1 MEKLTK
7 AKFTN
12 LDKILYPELGIT
24 KFEIIKYY
32 ISVAPRILS
41 FLKSRAL
48 VRTRYPDGIDQESFY
63 EKDAPIRKPDWV
75 ETFSKY
81 SKTSKKYTDYI
92 VCNDLDTLLYL
103 ANLAAI
109 ELYIPLSVIPE
120 TDKPDM
126 ILFDLDPEPP
136 AGLKETVSAAF
147 QIKNKLEELGYIS
160 YVKTSGKKGLHV
172 LVPIEP
178 EYNFED
184 TKEYVREIGA
194 EISEESEF
202 IVYER
207 SKTKD
212 PGTVLIDYPQNSE
225 RATIIAPYSLRA
237 VREITFSAPMEWS
250 ELSNIRPFD
259 YNIFSIEYRN
269 SEPWKDFFKKRQSLD
284 LKGNAI

>member
-12 LDKILYPELGIT
+12 LNKILYPELGIT
-24 KFEIIKYY
+24 KFDIIKYY
-32 ISVAPRILS
+32 ISVAPRILP

-63 EKDAPIRKPDWV
+63 EKDAPKGKPDWV
-75 ETFSKY
+75 ETFTKY
-81 SKTSKKYTDYI
+81 SKTSEKYTDYI
-92 VCNDLDTLLYL
+92 VCNDLDTLIYL

-109 ELYIPLSVIPE
+109 ELHIPLSVVPE
-120 TDKPDM
+120 TDIPDM

-136 AGLKETVSAAF
+136 AGLEETVTAAF
-147 QIKNKLEELGYIS
+147 LIKKKLDELDYVS
-160 YVKTSGKKGLHV
+160 YVKTSGKKGLHL

-178 EYNFED
+178 KYDFED
-184 TKEYVREIGA
+184 TKGYVREIGA

-237 VREITFSAPMEWS
+237 VKEITYSAPIEWS
-250 ELSNIRPFD
+250 ELSSIRFFD

-269 SEPWKDFFKKRQSLD
+269 KQPWKDFFKKRKSLH

>member
-12 LDKILYPELGIT
+12 LNKILYPELGIT
-24 KFEIIKYY
+24 KFDIIKYY
-32 ISVAPRILS
+32 ISVAPRILP

-63 EKDAPIRKPDWV
+63 EKDAPKGKPDWV
-75 ETFSKY
+75 ETFTKY
-81 SKTSKKYTDYI
+81 SKTSEKYTDYI
-92 VCNDLDTLLYL
+92 VCNDLDTLIYL

-109 ELYIPLSVIPE
+109 ELHIPLSVVPE
-120 TDKPDM
+120 TDIPDM

-136 AGLKETVSAAF
+136 AGLEETVTAAF
-147 QIKNKLEELGYIS
+147 LIKKKLDELDYVS
-160 YVKTSGKKGLHV
+160 YVKTSGKKGLHL

-178 EYNFED
+178 KYDFED
-184 TKEYVREIGA
+184 TKGYVREIGA

-237 VREITFSAPMEWS
+237 VKEITYSAPIEWS
-250 ELSNIRPFD
+250 ELSSIRLFD

-269 SEPWKDFFKKRQSLD
+269 KQPWKDFFKKRKSLH

>member
-12 LDKILYPELGIT
+12 LNKILYPELGIT
-24 KFEIIKYY
+24 KFDIIKYY
-32 ISVAPRILS
+32 ISVAPRILP

-63 EKDAPIRKPDWV
+63 EKDAPKGKPDWV
-75 ETFSKY
+75 ETFTKY
-81 SKTSKKYTDYI
+81 SKTSEKYTDYI
-92 VCNDLDTLLYL
+92 VCNDLDTLIYL

-109 ELYIPLSVIPE
+109 ELHIPLSVVPE
-120 TDKPDM
+120 TDIPDM

-136 AGLKETVSAAF
+136 AGLEETVTAAF
-147 QIKNKLEELGYIS
+147 LIKKKLDELDYVS
-160 YVKTSGKKGLHV
+160 YVKTSGKKGLHL

-178 EYNFED
+178 KYDFED
-184 TKEYVREIGA
+184 TKGYVREIGA

-225 RATIIAPYSLRA
+225 RAIIIAPYSLRA
-237 VREITFSAPMEWS
+237 VKEITYSAPIEWS
-250 ELSNIRPFD
+250 ELSSIRLFD

-269 SEPWKDFFKKRQSLD
+269 KQPWKDFFKKRKSLH